1 MTTFINIS
9 ERYGEQVE
17 VAIAD
22 YQELNPEGKF
32 IEKHGQIREYFSD
45 TPGDYVIVA
54 QSKENIRQIRE
65 ELGIATKP

>member
-9 ERYGEQVE
+9 KQYGEQVE
-17 VAIAD
+17 ATVTD

-32 IEKHGQIREYFSD
+32 VEKHGQIREYFSG

-54 QSKENIRQIRE
+54 QSEENIRQIRE
-65 ELGIATKP
+65 ELGIKPKP